1 MSHAQPLNPSRPM
14 RLAVLASGSGTLL
27 DAMATAGLPI
37 ALVMVDRHCAVT
49 DVAAR
54 HGLPCVVIERT
65 DFGAGFDRDAFTEQ
79 VVKALGAHDI
89 DLVAMAGWGTILGPG
104 AFAALP
110 GHIVNT
116 HPALLPAF
124 PGWHA
129 VRDAL
134 AYGVKVTGC
143 TVHVATETVDDGP
156 ILAQE
161 AVPVLPGDDEATL
174 HERIKAVERRLYTN
188 TIRSILERGAVLDEA
203 RPDANALADADARP
217 DAGALADANAR
228 PVANTEPGPPY
239 ADERTT

>member
-1 MSHAQPLNPSRPM
+1 M

-27 DAMATAGLPI
+27 DAMATDGLPI
-37 ALVMVDRHCAVT
+37 ELVMVDRHCAVE

-54 HGLPCVVIERT
+54 HGIACIVVERT
-65 DFGAGFDRDAFTEQ
+65 DFGAGFDRDGFTER
-79 VVKALGAHDI
+79 VVETLAAYDI
-89 DLVAMAGWGTILGPG
+89 DLVAMAGWGTILGPA

-110 GHIVNT
+110 GRIINT

-134 AYGVKVTGC
+134 AHGVKVTGC

-161 AVPVLPGDDEATL
+161 VVRVLPDDDEATL
-174 HERIKAVERRLYTN
+174 HERIKAVERRLYTD
-188 TIRSILERGAVLDEA
+188 TIRSILDRGAVVD
-203 RPDANALADADARP
+203 DGLADAATNGP
-217 DAGALADANAR
+217 AATPAS
-228 PVANTEPGPPY
+228 TPGPAP
-239 ADERTT
+239 TTASTTAPTGTSTTTA